1 MSEACLD
8 RSYSRFNK
16 IKNGSDK
23 ALSGTCLD
31 SLYFGADLSG
41 NRPSQLRRLGGSS
54 LHFALLR
61 SGTAAQAVQHGPGL
75 SAFFQVSLP
84 PIKKEGL
91 SQKYSP
97 YCHSTLYTAQML
109 KKQHDRTNLTALPF
123 FKLFQK
129 SAFLCI

>member
-16 IKNGSDK
+16 IKNGNDK
-23 ALSGTCLD
+23 VLSGTFLD
-31 SLYFGADLSG
+31 FLYFGADLSG

-75 SAFFQVSLP
+75 SAFFSGQSASH
-84 PIKKEGL
+84 KKGRAVP
-91 SQKYSP
+91 KV
-97 YCHSTLYTAQML
+97 
-109 KKQHDRTNLTALPF
+109 
-123 FKLFQK
+123 
-129 SAFLCI
+129 

>member
-16 IKNGSDK
+16 IKNGNDK

-75 SAFFQVSLP
+75 SAFFSGQSVSH
-84 PIKKEGL
+84 KKRKG
-91 SQKYSP
+91 
-97 YCHSTLYTAQML
+97 CL
-109 KKQHDRTNLTALPF
+109 KSIVHTVILRYIQRR
-123 FKLFQK
+123 
-129 SAFLCI
+129 C